1 MKCYNKSTVR
11 DKANPKKT
19 LKKFKKSLDK
29 HKSVCYNKDTIK
41 EGNDNLPKG
50 SERK

>member
-1 MKCYNKSTVR
+1 MPIEKH
-11 DKANPKKT
+11 
-19 LKKFKKSLDK
+19 LKKCEKPLDK

>member
-1 MKCYNKSTVR
+1 MPIQGMGSIE
-11 DKANPKKT
+11 KT
-19 LKKFKKSLDK
+19 FKKKCEKPLDK

>member
-1 MKCYNKSTVR
+1 MSGGGNTPR
-11 DKANPKKT
+11 GH
-19 LKKFKKSLDK
+19 LKKCEKPLDK

>member
-1 MKCYNKSTVR
+1 MPIQGMGIIEKH
-11 DKANPKKT
+11 
-19 LKKFKKSLDK
+19 LKKCKKPLDK